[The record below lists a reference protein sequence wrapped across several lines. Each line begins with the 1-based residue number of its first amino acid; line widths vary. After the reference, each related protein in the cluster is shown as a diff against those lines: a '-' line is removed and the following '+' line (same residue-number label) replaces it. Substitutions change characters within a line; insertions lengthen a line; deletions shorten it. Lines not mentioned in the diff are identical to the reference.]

1 MELIFV
7 EVRQP
12 VRDFFVSG
20 VVPIGFAERDGGL
33 LSLNTAKHFNVFSLY
48 LFDLLLAKGCI

>member
-7 EVRQP
+7 EVGQP

-20 VVPIGFAERDGGL
+20 VVLIGFAEGDGGL
-33 LSLNTAKHFNVFSLY
+33 LLLDAAKHFNVFSLD
-48 LFDLLLAKGCI
+48 LFDLLLAKS